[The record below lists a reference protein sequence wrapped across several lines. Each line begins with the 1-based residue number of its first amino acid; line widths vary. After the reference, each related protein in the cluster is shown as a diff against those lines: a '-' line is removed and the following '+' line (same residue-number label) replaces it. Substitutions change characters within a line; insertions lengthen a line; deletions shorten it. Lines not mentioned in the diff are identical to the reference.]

1 MNIIKLQGEKEKRNG
16 IYYEY
21 DVDVP
26 CLGEGGMGRVFKGFR
41 VVERTGERTPVAIK
55 AIYES
60 IPERVIERA

>member
-26 CLGEGGMGRVFKGFR
+26 CLGEGGMGRVFK
-41 VVERTGERTPVAIK
+41 E
-55 AIYES
+55 
-60 IPERVIERA
+60 PENVLRWL